1 MTKADIVKQLAQET
15 GVEAVTVLAV
25 VEGFM
30 EEVRAAQI
38 RKENVFLRGFG
49 TFLIKHRKEKT
60 ARNIT
65 KNTTIKIPAHD
76 IPAFKP
82 SPAFQ
87 RLLEKKGL
95 PQRPDSDVRI
105 GALPFYRCR

>member
-1 MTKADIVKQLAQET
+1 MGFFQFGSLFIFVGQKLTKMTKADIVKQLAQES
-15 GVEAVTVLAV
+15 
-25 VEGFM
+25 FM

-87 RLLEKKGL
+87 RLLGKK
-95 PQRPDSDVRI
+95 
-105 GALPFYRCR
+105 

>member
-1 MTKADIVKQLAQET
+1 MGFFQFGSLFIFVGQKLTKMTKADIVKQLAQET

-65 KNTTIKIPAHD
+65 KNTTIKIPAHY

-87 RLLEKKGL
+87 RLLEKK
-95 PQRPDSDVRI
+95 
-105 GALPFYRCR
+105 